1 MRRFVTTRL
10 PTLTGWIKNVF
21 IRKLVTNF
29 IFSWSR
35 VLNHIIIGE
44 EVIGQQMGGKMRDKD
59 RNTVKEKFSVSLVLN
74 C

>member
-1 MRRFVTTRL
+1 M
-10 PTLTGWIKNVF
+10 LTGLTIILCVCNLLQL
-21 IRKLVTNF
+21 RL

-59 RNTVKEKFSVSLVLN
+59 RNTVKEKFSVSYI
-74 C
+74 